1 MLRPVLEFRR
11 WEPRSSEY
19 SCIYIRIFRE
29 PSEEAYPMTAST
41 MTAPRLPRAAVVAVS
56 AWLAL
61 ALLAGAT
68 GFLAR
73 LPFPGPQL
81 IILTLLVAAVAAG
94 TAVPALR
101 TWIAALP
108 LRALIGIN
116 AFRFIGIAFLVL
128 AARGQ
133 IAPVF
138 AQRAGWG
145 DIATAALAIVLMAAG
160 DPRTP
165 TRRVLTH
172 VWNAFG
178 ALDLLVAVATATWVT
193 LHAITPGIQP
203 VLALPLVVIP
213 TFFVPIFLASHV
225 FIFRR
230 LVALGRNADAR

>member
-1 MLRPVLEFRR
+1 
-11 WEPRSSEY
+11 
-19 SCIYIRIFRE
+19 
-29 PSEEAYPMTAST
+29 MTASM
-41 MTAPRLPRAAVVAVS
+41 MTAPRLPRAAVVAAS

-81 IILTLLVAAVAAG
+81 IILTLLVATVAAG
-94 TAVPALR
+94 TAIPALR
-101 TWIAALP
+101 AWTDALP

-116 AFRFIGIAFLVL
+116 AFRFIGITFLVL

-145 DIATAALAIVLMAAG
+145 DIATATLAILLMAAG

-165 TRRVLTH
+165 TRRALTH

-178 ALDLLVAVATATWVT
+178 ALDLVVAVATATWVT

-203 VLALPLVVIP
+203 VLVLPLVVIP
-213 TFFVPIFLASHV
+213 TFLVPIFLASHV
-225 FIFRR
+225 FTFRR